1 MSEFKK
7 VAKLSQLP
15 EGELFAVDLGGESV
29 LLVNVDGEIK
39 AVSETCPHEEA
50 PLSEGYL
57 DDGTLE
63 CPWHSSVFDLTTGE
77 VLEGPSLE
85 DLKRYPVRIEGDDV
99 LLGPAED

>member
-1 MSEFKK
+1 VTEFKK

-15 EGELFAVDLGGESV
+15 EGELLAVELGGESV
-29 LLVNVDGEIK
+29 LLVNVGGEIK

-63 CPWHSSVFDLTTGE
+63 CPWHSSIFDLATGE

-85 DLKRYPVRIEGDDV
+85 DLKTYPVHIEGDDV
-99 LLGPAED
+99 LLGPAQE